1 MVLVIGTVDS
11 SEKVQYKVL
20 VSTSVIV
27 VVAVVVYVRV
37 FVTGTPNT
45 PI

>member
-1 MVLVIGTVDS
+1 MVFVIGTVDS
-11 SEKVQYKVL
+11 SESVQYKVV

-37 FVTGTPNT
+37 FVTGTANT